1 MLNLNS
7 AKAMPTAA
15 QYYRQ
20 CKEQIRKV
28 LDEIEAGTAGL
39 NDIGEALVL
48 IRQLPQSTEGLNEW
62 TQKLETE
69 KNRLEGRDDE
79 LEKQWNDTA
88 SVLIQA
94 LNLWDCSAA
103 EGSLKQLQDHQYWE
117 SRQEASWQKRIDEC
131 KKRGPELQ
139 SIENDGLRARQ
150 ELNQGLM
157 LDCVNRAQR
166 LGGGDPGDKTECW
179 PQRNW

>member
-1 MLNLNS
+1 MDS
-7 AKAMPTAA
+7 KA
-15 QYYRQ
+15 RDR
-20 CKEQIRKV
+20 E
-28 LDEIEAGTAGL
+28 E
-39 NDIGEALVL
+39 
-48 IRQLPQSTEGLNEW
+48 STGS
-62 TQKLETE
+62 
-69 KNRLEGRDDE
+69 RDYE

-88 SVLIQA
+88 KCFNSGAQP
-94 LNLWDCSAA
+94 WDCSAA

-157 LDCVNRAQR
+157 LDCESGSAT
-166 LGGGDPGDKTECW
+166 GGGDPGDKTECW

>member
-39 NDIGEALVL
+39 PDIGEALVL

-69 KNRLEGRDDE
+69 KNRLE
-79 LEKQWNDTA
+79 
-88 SVLIQA
+88 
-94 LNLWDCSAA
+94 AA
-103 EGSLKQLQDHQYWE
+103 TMS
-117 SRQEASWQKRIDEC
+117 
-131 KKRGPELQ
+131 
-139 SIENDGLRARQ
+139 
-150 ELNQGLM
+150 
-157 LDCVNRAQR
+157 
-166 LGGGDPGDKTECW
+166 
-179 PQRNW
+179 